1 MTDEQL
7 AEMSQEVDDNLFKWL
22 NDYGASPLSIC
33 AVVLAR
39 LTWMAKLSGC
49 EKDYFELLKAPQ
61 EVVELHI
68 DKKIH

>member
-39 LTWMAKLSGC
+39 LTWMAKLSSC
-49 EKDYFELLKAPQ
+49 ENEFFELLKAPQ